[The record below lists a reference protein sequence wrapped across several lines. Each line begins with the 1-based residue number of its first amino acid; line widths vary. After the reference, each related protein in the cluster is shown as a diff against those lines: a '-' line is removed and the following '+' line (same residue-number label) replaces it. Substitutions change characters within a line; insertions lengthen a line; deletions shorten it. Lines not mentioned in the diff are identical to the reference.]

1 MFPVHAITQI
11 PVKGGRQEEQIISLR
26 DSVLMYNQSN
36 IFLGR
41 VSMLIWHLA
50 NGQRD
55 DADGLS
61 LKKQTNKQ
69 QLGVDKSSIKQF

>member
-11 PVKGGRQEEQIISLR
+11 SVKGGRLEEQIISLR

-55 DADGLS
+55 YADRLS
-61 LKKQTNKQ
+61 LKNKQTNNN
-69 QLGVDKSSIKQF
+69 LE